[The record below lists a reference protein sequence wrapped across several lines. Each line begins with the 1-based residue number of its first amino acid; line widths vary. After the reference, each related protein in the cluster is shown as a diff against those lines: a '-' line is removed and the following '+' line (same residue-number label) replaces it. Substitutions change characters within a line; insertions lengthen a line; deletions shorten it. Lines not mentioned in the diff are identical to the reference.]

1 MGNLT
6 HSLLLSILKENNSV
20 RSRTMYNRK
29 LHFHFT
35 GIGGSGM
42 SGIAEIL
49 LNNGYAVSG
58 SDISIGASCTR
69 LQGLGIEIVRGHA
82 ASHVPE
88 SASLVVYSSAV
99 SLDNPEL
106 EEARRRKIPVVKRAE
121 VLAELMRLKFGV
133 AVAGAHGK
141 TSTTSLIGW
150 IFEHAGLD
158 PTVVIGGQVKQ
169 RHSGGRKGD
178 GDFLIAEADESDRS
192 FLLLKPAVALVTN
205 IDREHMDAYESEE
218 DLQQAFEQFIGS
230 VPFYGLAVLCIDD
243 PYLETLSK
251 SFPRRIVTYGF
262 SNDAEIRGEVQ
273 SVGVEGT
280 RLKVFV
286 GGESWL
292 SVKLPMIGR
301 HFAQNALG
309 AIAVALEFGLSAEQV
324 QGGLETFPGVE
335 RRLEPLGSVQGA
347 LCFSDYGHH
356 PVEIQETLRAL
367 REGFHETGRKI
378 RVIFQPHRYSR
389 TEQSYSEFCECFT
402 DCDELWVTEI
412 YAAGEAP
419 RAGLCGEKFAGDIQ
433 HVNVN
438 FLENLNEALE
448 ALFETFS
455 SKDLVLFL
463 GAGSI
468 GIRGAHLVTEKGVE
482 RDAA

>member
-1 MGNLT
+1 
-6 HSLLLSILKENNSV
+6 
-20 RSRTMYNRK
+20 MYNRK

-58 SDISIGASCTR
+58 SDISIGASCAR
-69 LQGLGIEIVRGHA
+69 LQGLGVEVFQGHA
-82 ASHVPE
+82 AAHVPMG
-88 SASLVVYSSAV
+88 ASLVVYSSAV

-106 EEARRRKIPVVKRAE
+106 EEARRRRIPVVKRAE
-121 VLAELMRLKFGV
+121 VLAELMRLKFGI

-169 RHSGGRKGD
+169 RNSGGRKGD
-178 GDFLIAEADESDRS
+178 GDVLIAEADESDRS

-205 IDREHMDAYESEE
+205 IDREHMDAYESEK
-218 DLQQAFEQFIGS
+218 DLQAAFEQFISS
-230 VPFYGLAVLCIDD
+230 VPFYGLAVICIDD
-243 PYLETLSK
+243 PYLQSLSVD
-251 SFPRRIVTYGF
+251 FPRRLVTYGF
-262 SNDAEIRGEVQ
+262 SEAAHVRGVVQ
-273 SVGVEGT
+273 SVSTDGT
-280 RLKVFV
+280 ILDIFV
-286 GGESWL
+286 DGNCYS
-292 SVKLPMIGR
+292 SVRLPMMGR

-309 AIAVALEFGLSAEQV
+309 AVAVALEFGLQEEQIR
-324 QGGLETFPGVE
+324 GGLESFPGVE
-335 RRLEPLGSVQGA
+335 RRLEHLGVVNGA

-367 REGFHETGRKI
+367 REGFCDSGRSI

-389 TEQSYSEFCECFT
+389 TEQSYAEFCECFV
-402 DCDELWVTEI
+402 DCDELWVTDI

-419 RAGLCGEKFAGDIQ
+419 RPAITGHQLASDVKHG
-433 HVNVN
+433 NVH
-438 FLENLNEALE
+438 FVCDLNEGLE
-448 ALFETFS
+448 GLFNTFS
-455 SKDLVLFL
+455 DKDVVLFL

-468 GIRGAHLVTEKGVE
+468 GIRGAHLVSEKSAE
-482 RDAA
+482 RNAA

>member
-1 MGNLT
+1 MLW
-6 HSLLLSILKENNSV
+6 
-20 RSRTMYNRK
+20 
-29 LHFHFT
+29 
-35 GIGGSGM
+35 
-42 SGIAEIL
+42 A
-49 LNNGYAVSG
+49 
-58 SDISIGASCTR
+58 R
-69 LQGLGIEIVRGHA
+69 L
-82 ASHVPE
+82 
-88 SASLVVYSSAV
+88 
-99 SLDNPEL
+99 
-106 EEARRRKIPVVKRAE
+106 
-121 VLAELMRLKFGV
+121 
-133 AVAGAHGK
+133 
-141 TSTTSLIGW
+141 
-150 IFEHAGLD
+150 
-158 PTVVIGGQVKQ
+158 
-169 RHSGGRKGD
+169 
-178 GDFLIAEADESDRS
+178 
-192 FLLLKPAVALVTN
+192 
-205 IDREHMDAYESEE
+205 
-218 DLQQAFEQFIGS
+218 
-230 VPFYGLAVLCIDD
+230 
-243 PYLETLSK
+243 
-251 SFPRRIVTYGF
+251 
-262 SNDAEIRGEVQ
+262 
-273 SVGVEGT
+273 
-280 RLKVFV
+280 
-286 GGESWL
+286 
-292 SVKLPMIGR
+292 
-301 HFAQNALG
+301 
-309 AIAVALEFGLSAEQV
+309 
-324 QGGLETFPGVE
+324 
-335 RRLEPLGSVQGA
+335 RLEPLGSVQGA